1 MIFAA
6 TIFFVVLLALSLLWA
21 RNAFRVAR
29 TETPA
34 QRRARIRRNQDTEI
48 VISMMNDR

>member
-1 MIFAA
+1 MVFAA
-6 TIFFVVLLALSLLWA
+6 TIFLITLFTVSLLWA

-29 TETPA
+29 KETPA
-34 QRRARIRRNQDTEI
+34 ERRARIRRNQDTEV